1 MAYIDSVATSTSKYT
16 DKKVDASITNL
27 GTTYEGRTMKM
38 LKLAVQVRREN
49 HLFLAHIAM
58 FKLGSKKCLCYVC
71 VCYVCIP
78 SCDKLENNILEPIAE
93 PKIGKFISPDILLR
107 FG

>member
-38 LKLAVQVRREN
+38 LKLAVQVRRD
-49 HLFLAHIAM
+49 HLFLAHKAM
-58 FKLGSKKCLCYVC
+58 SKLGGKKVFACYVC
-71 VCYVCIP
+71 VYYVCIP
-78 SCDKLENNILEPIAE
+78 SCDKLGNNTLEPNAE
-93 PKIGKFISPDILLR
+93 PKIGNFISPDILLR